1 VRSTI
6 RPPPVKLFASNNV
19 SPVANHEGVIPS
31 HRAILRLAIP
41 VMLSNVSTPLIG
53 VVDTAI
59 VGRIPDAAYIG
70 AVAVA
75 SLVFTFLFWAFG
87 FLRMGTTGLT
97 AQASGAG
104 DGAEVIASLGRALLV
119 AGVAGALL
127 IILQWPLREFA
138 FGLIHGSDRV
148 ETLARE
154 FFDIRI
160 WSAPAA
166 LANYALLG
174 WFIGLGRT
182 DVALVL
188 QLILNL
194 CNIALDALFVLGFD
208 WGVRGVAL
216 GTLLAELIAA
226 TSGII
231 IALRYANRRKQRFNW
246 QQIVQIERLKRT
258 VSVNSDI
265 MVRSLALMLAFIWF
279 MAQGAREGDV
289 VLAANA
295 VLMQFVGVSAYFL
308 DGLAFSAETLVGR
321 AIGAGHRAALIVSI
335 RRTTL
340 WAVALAAALSLAIA
354 VNGSWAIDAFTTND
368 PVRQMAK
375 AYLPWAAVGPILGV
389 WAFQLD
395 GVFIGATR
403 TAEMRNAML
412 VSLAIFFIAWR
423 VTLPWGNTGLWATLC
438 VHYLA
443 RTTTL
448 LYYYPRLVR
457 GVISPSSAR
466 TVLP

>member
-1 VRSTI
+1 MTE
-6 RPPPVKLFASNNV
+6 L
-19 SPVANHEGVIPS
+19 IPS

-53 VVDTAI
+53 LVDTAI
-59 VGRIPDAAYIG
+59 VGRIPDASYIG

-97 AQASGAG
+97 AQAVGAAN
-104 DGAEVIASLGRALLV
+104 DVEIMASLGRALLV
-119 AGVAGALL
+119 AVTVGFAL
-127 IILQWPLREFA
+127 IVVQWPLRELA
-138 FGLIHGSDRV
+138 FGLLQGSERV
-148 ETLARE
+148 ESLARE

-182 DVALVL
+182 DVAFVL
-188 QLILNL
+188 QLILNVS
-194 CNIALDALFVLGFD
+194 NIVLDTLFVLGFG
-208 WGVRGVAL
+208 WGVRGVAT
-216 GTLLAELIAA
+216 GTLLAEVIAA
-226 TSGII
+226 IAGVC
-231 IALRYANRRKQRFNW
+231 IALRYARARYSPASWREVF
-246 QQIVQIERLKRT
+246 QIEQLKRA

-279 MAQGAREGDV
+279 MAQGAQRGDI

-295 VLMQFVGVSAYFL
+295 VLMQFIGVSAYFL
-308 DGLAFSAETLVGR
+308 DGLAFSAETLVGG
-321 AIGAGHRAALIVSI
+321 AIGAQHREALVVSM

-340 WAVALAAALSLAIA
+340 WAVVLAFALTLLIALVGPWGIDALTADANARQEAHAYLLWAAA
-354 VNGSWAIDAFTTND
+354 
-368 PVRQMAK
+368 
-375 AYLPWAAVGPILGV
+375 GPILGV

-395 GVFIGATR
+395 GIFIGATR

-412 VSLAIFFIAWR
+412 LSLVIFFAAWKL
-423 VTLPWGNTGLWATLC
+423 TLPLGNSGLWLTLC
-438 VHYLA
+438 IHYVA
-443 RTTTL
+443 RTFTL
-448 LYYYPRLVR
+448 LWYFPRLLKNIGAGAIAIPVQ
-457 GVISPSSAR
+457 
-466 TVLP
+466 